1 VERGRIVAPASPIR
15 FDDTIYRMLG
25 DNLVD
30 LTRSR
35 ELLLDSSTYG
45 ERSTASARLPGA
57 LLKGLRFTL

>member
-1 VERGRIVAPASPIR
+1 MR
-15 FDDTIYRMLG
+15 FDDSVYRMLG

-35 ELLLDSSTYG
+35 ELLLDPSTYG

-57 LLKGLRFTL
+57 LLRALKFTL